1 MNVYFQE
8 VLIMCFGS
16 DFSIL
21 FAISRHVCSNSQ
33 FMKCHLHKAAKQVS
47 YHFQVRRYSQG
58 LAFDIMA
65 SASGT
70 KEYDCI
76 IIGSGQGG
84 TPLASTFAKAGKRIA
99 VIERTHIG
107 GCCVNEGCTPT
118 KTMIASGKVAYH
130 TQRRSNYGIHT
141 PGVKDDLIATDMK
154 EVRQR
159 KRDIVNSFRSGGE
172 TRTQS
177 AGVDIL
183 MGEACF
189 IDPKV
194 LSVKMNNGSLH
205 TVMANH
211 IFVNTGERPSTPKLA
226 GLESI
231 PSKRRLD
238 STTIQELDE
247 LPEHLLVLGG
257 GYIGLEFGQLFRRL
271 GAQVSIVQRSPQLLP
286 REDPDIATAMLD
298 ILREDGIIVHLSTT
312 AVSISCPPSGSD
324 AMGLVIRSSDGT
336 EQTIHGSHILSAA
349 GRTPNTD
356 MLNLKAIGVAM
367 KESSHIEVNERLETS
382 VPGIWALGDVK
393 GPPAFTHISYDD
405 FRIIQRNVLEPDLPP
420 LTTKD
425 RIVPY
430 VCYTDPQMGHV
441 GLHEY
446 EARKQFPDRKIQ
458 TAKMPMAYV
467 ARALETDESRGLMK
481 AVVDGKTGEILG
493 FTCLGLEG
501 GELMSVVQMAMMGK
515 VPWQRLR
522 DAVWAHPSLAESLNN
537 LWGFLE

>member
-1 MNVYFQE
+1 
-8 VLIMCFGS
+8 
-16 DFSIL
+16 
-21 FAISRHVCSNSQ
+21 
-33 FMKCHLHKAAKQVS
+33 MKK
-47 YHFQVRRYSQG
+47 
-58 LAFDIMA
+58 
-65 SASGT
+65 
-70 KEYDCI
+70 
-76 IIGSGQGG
+76 
-84 TPLASTFAKAGKRIA
+84 
-99 VIERTHIG
+99 
-107 GCCVNEGCTPT
+107 
-118 KTMIASGKVAYH
+118 
-130 TQRRSNYGIHT
+130 
-141 PGVKDDLIATDMK
+141 
-154 EVRQR
+154 VRQR
-159 KRDIVNSFRSGGE
+159 KRDIVDSFRSGGE

-183 MGEACF
+183 MGEAHF
-189 IDPKV
+189 IDSKK
-194 LSVKMNNGSLH
+194 LSVKMNDDSIRAV
-205 TVMANH
+205 TAEH
-211 IFVNTGERPSTPKLA
+211 IFINTGERPSIPQLA

-231 PSKRRLD
+231 PAEHRLD

-247 LPEHLLVLGG
+247 VPLSLLVLGG

-271 GAQVSIVQRSPQLLP
+271 GSQVTIVQRSSQLLP
-286 REDPDIATAMLD
+286 REDPDIAASMLD
-298 ILREDGIIVHLSTT
+298 ILREDGIKVHLSTT
-312 AVSISCPPSGSD
+312 AVSISPPPAGSD
-324 AMGLVIRSSDGT
+324 AMRLVIRVPDGT
-336 EQTIHGSHILSAA
+336 EQTISGSHLLSAA

-356 MLNLKAIGVAM
+356 MLNLQAAGISIKPSAHV
-367 KESSHIEVNERLETS
+367 EVNERLETS

-405 FRIIQRNVLEPDLPP
+405 FRIIQRNVLEPHLPP

-446 EARKQFPDRKIQ
+446 EARKQFPNRKIQ

-481 AVVDGKTGEILG
+481 AVVDGETGEILG

-501 GELMSVVQMAMMGK
+501 GELMSVVQMAMMGN